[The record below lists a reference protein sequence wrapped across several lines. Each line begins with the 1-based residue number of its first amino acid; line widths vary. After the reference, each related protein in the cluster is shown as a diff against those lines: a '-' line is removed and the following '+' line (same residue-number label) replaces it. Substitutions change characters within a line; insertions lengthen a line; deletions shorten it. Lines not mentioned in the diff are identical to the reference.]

1 MGGFDVLEIRTTH
14 LEEYHPTRFT
24 TTTVALLKKDQEIM
38 LKPCEAR
45 LLLRVLRAV
54 LSEEEVS

>member
-1 MGGFDVLEIRTTH
+1 MLEISTTH

-24 TTTVALLKKDQEIM
+24 TTTVTLLKGDREIM

-54 LSEEEVS
+54 LFEGGEE